1 MTPTSLITG
10 ASSGLGTEYAR
21 QLARRGDRLV
31 LVARDTARL
40 EALTSELRSAGA
52 GAVEVLAADLCSAE
66 GVAAV
71 ADRLADPARP
81 VRTLVNSAGFGLPL
95 SFETND
101 IEDEVR
107 HLRLHDEVPMRLM
120 HAVLPSMLAARS
132 GVIINVAS
140 VSAFMP
146 RSTYGA
152 AKAWLVLFS
161 RWANDRYRARG
172 VTVTA
177 VCPGYTHTDFHARLG
192 LAKGEEGIPRWMW
205 LQAPRVVAESLRDV
219 GRGRAVSV
227 PSRRYR
233 AIYTISRFAP
243 SRLMAR
249 LAARGR

>member
-40 EALTSELRSAGA
+40 EALAAELRRAGAGAGGGVAGAVGAADGGARRAGRLVLVARDTARLEALASELRSAGA

-161 RWANDRYRARG
+161 RWANGRYRARG

-177 VCPGYTHTDFHARLG
+177 VCPGYTH
-192 LAKGEEGIPRWMW
+192 
-205 LQAPRVVAESLRDV
+205 
-219 GRGRAVSV
+219 
-227 PSRRYR
+227 
-233 AIYTISRFAP
+233 
-243 SRLMAR
+243 
-249 LAARGR
+249 